1 MDGSQFDKKSYARV
15 VKQTRH
21 IASEIANKLKLPLLQ
36 PGYNERNEE
45 IEDVEPTWVDLL
57 QSYNLGA
64 VDKSNIASSS
74 TAPTSTTLVVAPPG
88 RAAVE
93 DEDNEFFLSL
103 HHVTCRGDAE
113 PQPEEAEAAKEIPA
127 ATPAEEPQ
135 PATEAGLATANPENP
150 APEAGA

>member
-1 MDGSQFDKKSYARV
+1 MDGSQFDKKSYACT

-21 IASEIANKLKLPLLQ
+21 MASEIANKLKLPLLQ

-45 IEDVEPTWVDLL
+45 IEDTEPARVDLL

-64 VDKSNIASSS
+64 ADKSNIASSS
-74 TAPTSTTLVVAPPG
+74 TAPTSTTPVVAPPG

-103 HHVTCRGDAE
+103 HRVT
-113 PQPEEAEAAKEIPA
+113 
-127 ATPAEEPQ
+127 
-135 PATEAGLATANPENP
+135 
-150 APEAGA
+150 